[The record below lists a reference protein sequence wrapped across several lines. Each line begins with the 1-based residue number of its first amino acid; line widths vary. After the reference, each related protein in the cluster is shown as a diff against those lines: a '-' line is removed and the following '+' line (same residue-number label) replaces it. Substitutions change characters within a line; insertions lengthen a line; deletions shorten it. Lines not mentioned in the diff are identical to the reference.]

1 MDHALRGAAA
11 GRYRARRR
19 GAKPAPPDGARRARR
34 RDAGRHRRPGRPRA
48 AGSRAGRFGSRAMT
62 PDVLAVFALGVTLV
76 IAIAAFVAAP
86 LWGGVERLA
95 DVEVAGERERWER
108 EKRQALLAI
117 KETELDYQMGK
128 LSDEDL
134 QRMRTR
140 FERQALDAMAALE
153 REQARQTR

>member
-1 MDHALRGAAA
+1 
-11 GRYRARRR
+11 
-19 GAKPAPPDGARRARR
+19 
-34 RDAGRHRRPGRPRA
+34 
-48 AGSRAGRFGSRAMT
+48 MT

-76 IAIAAFVAAP
+76 IAIAAFVASP

-134 QRMRTR
+134 QRMRAR